1 MGEVNMRD
9 VISSDRSVYL
19 FENEVRSACVHA
31 FWTPQRSR
39 GPMDERLESL
49 LPCRCL

>member
-31 FWTPQRSR
+31 FWTPNF